1 MSTARERT
9 ADDAYEAAND
19 DFRGDITTATADV
32 GQVSRGDEAYLTKN
46 EQGRSAGTTGGTQVV
61 KDEQADPG
69 MMGMSGAVTN
79 SDAQLGE

>member
-19 DFRGDITTATADV
+19 DFPGDVSTATADV
-32 GQVSRGDEAYLTKN
+32 GQVSRGDDAYLTKN
-46 EQGRSAGTTGGTQVV
+46 EKGRTSGTTGGPQIVR
-61 KDEQADPG
+61 DEKADPG
-69 MMGMSGAVTN
+69 MMGMSGSATN